1 MLEEALVCWERYPKV
16 AVHKTGRAWLQI
28 QANLMLAP
36 NTIDAYARGLE
47 QYLSFSLESGIQVE
61 TVSKDHVARY
71 VHFLAKKP
79 HPQARSIGSRGG
91 LSNGTIQLRLTV
103 IRLYYDYLIE
113 EGVRK
118 QHPVGRGQYTRGNRI
133 NGTAHRGL
141 IPRYKT
147 LPKIPTEAE
156 WQRIVRVMAAEPLRN
171 RVMFALAYDA
181 ALRREELCSLDLR
194 DLDPAHRMMRIRAE
208 ITKNRLERTIPY
220 SVASGRLLVG
230 YMHHRRRLSRVQG
243 KLFLSESRRNRAEPI
258 SIWTWSKVIKAVATR
273 ACAPDFTT
281 HTFRHLC
288 LTDLAR
294 AGWDIHEIATFAGHR
309 NTDTTLQYIHLSGRD
324 LAEKLARASDSLHER
339 RLKFMATV
347 RSFAAVEHGAGRSK
361 RPLPI
366 PRPGRPARLLRLRR
380 ESRLPHPPLLQPGF
394 QARGYRRG

>member
-1 MLEEALVCWERYPKV
+1 M
-16 AVHKTGRAWLQI
+16 
-28 QANLMLAP
+28 
-36 NTIDAYARGLE
+36 
-47 QYLSFSLESGIQVE
+47 
-61 TVSKDHVARY
+61 
-71 VHFLAKKP
+71 
-79 HPQARSIGSRGG
+79 
-91 LSNGTIQLRLTV
+91 
-103 IRLYYDYLIE
+103 
-113 EGVRK
+113 RK
-118 QHPVGRGQYTRGNRI
+118 QHPVGRGQYTPGKRI

-156 WQRIVRVMAAEPLRN
+156 WQRIVRVMATEPLRN

-220 SVASGRLLVG
+220 SLTSSRLLVG
-230 YMHHRRRLSRVQG
+230 YMHQRRRLSRVQG
-243 KLFLSESRRNRAEPI
+243 KLFLSESRRNRADPI

-273 ACAPDFTT
+273 ADVPAFTT
-281 HTFRHLC
+281 HTLRHLC

-324 LAEKLARASDSLHER
+324 IAEKLAKASESLHER
-339 RLKFMATV
+339 RLRFMATV
-347 RSFAAVEHGAGRSK
+347 LHEK
-361 RPLPI
+361 P
-366 PRPGRPARLLRLRR
+366 
-380 ESRLPHPPLLQPGF
+380 EQ
-394 QARGYRRG
+394 

>member
-1 MLEEALVCWERYPKV
+1 M
-16 AVHKTGRAWLQI
+16 
-28 QANLMLAP
+28 
-36 NTIDAYARGLE
+36 
-47 QYLSFSLESGIQVE
+47 
-61 TVSKDHVARY
+61 
-71 VHFLAKKP
+71 
-79 HPQARSIGSRGG
+79 
-91 LSNGTIQLRLTV
+91 RLTV

-118 QHPVGRGQYTRGNRI
+118 QHPVRRGQYTPEKRF

-156 WQRIVRVMAAEPLRN
+156 WQRIVRVMVAEPLRN

-194 DLDPAHRMMRIRAE
+194 DLDPAHRIMRIRAE

-220 SVASGRLLVG
+220 SDASSRLLVS
-230 YMHHRRRLSRVQG
+230 YMHQRRKLSRVQG
-243 KLFLSESRRNRAEPI
+243 RLFLSESRRNRAEPL
-258 SIWTWSKVIKAVATR
+258 SIWTWSKAIKAVATR
-273 ACAPDFTT
+273 AGVSDFTT
-281 HTFRHLC
+281 HTLRHLC

-309 NTDTTLQYIHLSGRD
+309 NTNTTLQYIHLSGRD

-339 RLKFMATV
+339 RLRFMSTV
-347 RSFAAVEHGAGRSK
+347 LHEKAE
-361 RPLPI
+361 
-366 PRPGRPARLLRLRR
+366 
-380 ESRLPHPPLLQPGF
+380 Q
-394 QARGYRRG
+394 